1 LVLCPTCEAEN
12 RDDARFCRVCGARLA
27 LACPSCGAAREPGQ
41 EFCDQCGIALAPPAA
56 GDPAPELRVASVL
69 FVDLVGYT
77 SLSESRDA
85 EDVRDLLSR
94 YFEQARAIVDR
105 YGGAIDKFI
114 GDAVMAVWGVPV
126 ARGDDAERAVRAGL
140 ELLDAVAAFGE
151 RFDARELRA
160 RAGVATGQ
168 VAALANP
175 GEGLVVGDRVNIA
188 SRAQATA
195 EPGSLLVDETTR
207 QVAAAAISFEDA
219 GEHAVKGK
227 AEPLR
232 LFRALRVVAGIAGSQ
247 RTSALEAPFVGRAS
261 ELRLVKDLFHASV
274 DRGVARLVGISG
286 PAGIG
291 KTRLGSELSNYVDG
305 LAYDVLWHS
314 GRCLSFGD
322 GVAYWALAEMVR
334 QRLGVAE
341 DASEDEAASRLTEGL
356 DRWIADP
363 DERRRLRSALGALIG
378 IAEPGLERAELFAS
392 WRLFLERLSEHH
404 PVALLFEDMQWADE
418 ELLDFVEGLLKWSA
432 EHPIFICTF
441 ARPELAERR
450 PGWPAGV
457 ANATSLVLAP
467 LGPDAVTELL
477 EGLVTLPVPALRR
490 IVAQAEGMPLYAVET
505 VRALAD
511 RGVLVQRDERLE
523 PAAEIGELDVPAS
536 LHSLLS
542 ARIDALSPPER
553 ELVKAMAV
561 FGSRF
566 PRASAAALA
575 ELPEDRLDDV
585 LASLV
590 GREILSIRTDPLS
603 PERGQY
609 AFAQGMLRTVAYE
622 MIGKRE
628 RKPRHLAAAEYLR
641 TAFPNQGEEVAEVI
655 AAHLLGAYRAAA
667 GDPDEAVL
675 RERASA
681 ALRLAAQRAATVGG
695 LDAAERALR
704 TAIEL
709 ADDDQQRTELREE
722 AGQTALNA
730 GRFEAALELFEGAAA
745 GHAAAGRDRS
755 AARLAG
761 PIGYLRGR
769 LGHDEEAI
777 AAMREA
783 LELLGDDRLDPD
795 VAAINCE
802 IGRALLFTGRPD
814 EAGAAIER
822 ALAAA
827 EALELPELTC
837 RAMDR
842 KAIHLEY
849 QGRFEEALALHE
861 GAVAIGERHRVPRR
875 HLALGNAAVL
885 RLTQDLAGANEAC
898 EAALA
903 AARRAG
909 DRAGESIAICN
920 LMTAKLVSGEWD
932 EVAALGE
939 RTLAEEPDRP
949 DFEYIEQQ
957 LGLLRVYRGELEAA
971 RSNLDRMAALE
982 GSDDVEARHC
992 LATLDGLLASAEGDR
1007 ERGLELLERTAR
1019 EGFASQGASSESAR
1033 IAWPEAV
1040 GAALTLGRVDAARD
1054 LVVLLA
1060 ERPRGLVAPLLRAEL
1075 ERARALLAT
1084 LDGDDTLA
1092 ERSFATALDDFA
1104 RLGYPFWR
1112 ARALNDLA
1120 GALIEHGRGD
1130 EAAAVLEPAAEALAA
1145 LGARPELDRSRDLL
1159 ERARGSA
1166 AGQPAADSR

>member
-1 LVLCPTCEAEN
+1 MLCQTCQAEN
-12 RDDARFCRVCGARLA
+12 REDARFCGACGSRLS

-41 EFCDQCGIALAPPAA
+41 AFCDQCGAALTPPSAA
-56 GDPAPELRVASVL
+56 EAAPELRVASVL

-85 EDVRDLLSR
+85 EDVRELLSR
-94 YFEQARAIVDR
+94 YFEQAKTIVDR
-105 YGGAIDKFI
+105 YGGAVDKFI
-114 GDAVMAVWGVPV
+114 GDAVLCVWGVPL

-140 ELLDAVAAFGE
+140 ELVDAVAAFGE
-151 RFDARELRA
+151 RFDAPGLRA
-160 RAGVATGQ
+160 RAGIATGQ

-188 SRAQATA
+188 SRAQAA
-195 EPGSLLVDETTR
+195 AAPGTVLVDETTR
-207 QVAAAAISFEDA
+207 QVAAAAIAFEDA

-232 LFRALRVVAGIAGSQ
+232 LFQALRVVAGIAGSQ

-274 DRGVARLVGISG
+274 DRGVARLVGVSG
-286 PAGIG
+286 AAGIG

-334 QRLGVAE
+334 QRLAIAE
-341 DASEDEAASRLTEGL
+341 EASEGEASARLAEGL
-356 DRWIADP
+356 ERWVADP
-363 DERRRLRSALGALIG
+363 DERRRLHLALGALIG
-378 IAEPGLERAELFAS
+378 VVEPRLERAELFAS

-418 ELLDFVEGLLKWSA
+418 ELLDFVEGLLKWSG

-457 ANATSLVLAP
+457 ANATSLVLEP
-467 LGPDAVTELL
+467 LGPEAVTELL
-477 EGLVTLPVPALRR
+477 EGLVSGLPGSALRR
-490 IVAQAEGMPLYAVET
+490 IVARAEGVPLYAVET

-511 RGVLVQRDERLE
+511 RGVLVQRGDERLE

-542 ARIDALSPPER
+542 ARIDALSAPER

-561 FGSRF
+561 FGSHF
-566 PRASAAALA
+566 PRASAAALTD
-575 ELPEDRLDDV
+575 LPEDRLDDV

-590 GREILSIRTDPLS
+590 GREILAIRTDPLS

-628 RKPRHLAAAEYLR
+628 RKPLHLAAAEHLR
-641 TAFPNQGEEVAEVI
+641 AAFPNQGEEVAEVI
-655 AAHLLGAYRAAA
+655 AAHLLGAYHAAR
-667 GDPDEAVL
+667 GEPDETEL
-675 RERASA
+675 RERAGA

-709 ADDDQQRTELREE
+709 AGDDEERAALGEE

-730 GRFEAALELFEGAAA
+730 GRFEAALELFERAAA
-745 GHAAAGRDRS
+745 THAAAGRDRA

-769 LGHDEEAI
+769 LGDDEEAI
-777 AAMREA
+777 AAMRAA
-783 LELLGDDRLDPD
+783 LELLGNDRLDPD

-814 EAGAAIER
+814 EAGAAIDR

-842 KAIHLEY
+842 KAIHMEY
-849 QGRFEEALALHE
+849 LGRFEEALALHE
-861 GAVAIGERHRVPRR
+861 GAVAVGERHQVPRR

-885 RLTQDLAGANEAC
+885 RLTQDLPGAAEAC
-898 EAALA
+898 EAALL

-920 LMTAKLVSGEWD
+920 LMAAKLASGAWD
-932 EVAALGE
+932 ELAALGE
-939 RTLAEEPDRP
+939 QTLAEDPDRP
-949 DFEYIEQQ
+949 EFVYIEQQ
-957 LGLLRVYRGELEAA
+957 LGLLRVHRGELAAA
-971 RSNLDRMAALE
+971 RSNLERMAALE
-982 GSDDVEARHC
+982 GSDDIEARHC
-992 LATLDGLLASAEGDR
+992 FAALDGLLANAEGDR
-1007 ERGLELLERTAR
+1007 ERGLELLERTSR
-1019 EGFASQGASSESAR
+1019 EGFASQGASSESVR
-1033 IAWPEAV
+1033 ITWPEAV
-1040 GAALTLGRVDAARD
+1040 QAALALGRLEAARE
-1054 LVVLLA
+1054 LVALFS
-1060 ERPRGLVAPLLRAEL
+1060 ERPRGVVAPLLRAEL
-1075 ERARALLAT
+1075 DRAKALVAAVE
-1084 LDGDDTLA
+1084 GDHA
-1092 ERSFATALDDFA
+1092 EARRSFELALEAFTD
-1104 RLGYPFWR
+1104 LEYPFWR
-1112 ARALNDLA
+1112 ARTANDL
-1120 GALIEHGRGD
+1120 GESLIDMGRSD
-1130 EAAAVLEPAAEALAA
+1130 EAAAHLRAAADALAA
-1145 LGARPELDRSRDLL
+1145 LGAQPELDRNRDLIA
-1159 ERARGSA
+1159 RAREPAGS
-1166 AGQPAADSR
+1166 R

>member
-1 LVLCPTCEAEN
+1 MLCPTCEAEN
-12 RDDARFCRVCGARLA
+12 RDDARFCRACGARLA

-41 EFCDQCGIALAPPAA
+41 EFCDQCGVALAVPAA
-56 GDPAPELRVASVL
+56 ADPEPELRVASVL

-94 YFEQARAIVDR
+94 YFEQARAIIDR
-105 YGGAIDKFI
+105 YGGAVDKFI

-126 ARGDDAERAVRAGL
+126 ARGDDAERAVRAGI
-140 ELLDAVAAFGE
+140 ELVDAVAAFGE
-151 RFDARELRA
+151 RFDAPELRA

-168 VAALANP
+168 VAALPNP
-175 GEGLVVGDRVNIA
+175 GEGMVVGDRVNIA

-195 EPGSLLVDETTR
+195 EPGTLLVDETTR
-207 QVAAAAISFEDA
+207 QVAAAAIAFEDA

-247 RTSALEAPFVGRAS
+247 RSSALEAPFVGRAS

-322 GVAYWALAEMVR
+322 GVAYWALAEIVR

-341 DASEDEAASRLTEGL
+341 DASENEAVSRLTEGL
-356 DRWIADP
+356 DRWISDP
-363 DERRRLRSALGALIG
+363 DERRRLRPALGALIG
-378 IAEPGLERAELFAS
+378 IAEPALERAELFAS

-457 ANATSLVLAP
+457 ANATSLLLAP
-467 LGPDAVTELL
+467 LVPEAMTELL

-575 ELPEDRLDDV
+575 DLPEDRLDDV

-590 GREILSIRTDPLS
+590 GREILAIRTDPLS

-628 RKPRHLAAAEYLR
+628 RKPRHLAAAEHLR
-641 TAFPNQGEEVAEVI
+641 TTFPNQGEEVAEVI

-667 GDPDEAVL
+667 GDPDEAAL

-709 ADDDQQRTELREE
+709 AGDDHERAELREE

-730 GRFEAALELFEGAAA
+730 GRFEAALELFERASAD
-745 GHAAAGRDRS
+745 HAAAGRDRA

-761 PIGYLRGR
+761 SIGYLRGR

-802 IGRALLFTGRPD
+802 IGRALLFTGRPE

-861 GAVAIGERHRVPRR
+861 GAVAIGQRHRVPRR

-885 RLTQDLAGANEAC
+885 RLTQDLAGATEAC

-920 LMTAKLVSGEWD
+920 LMTAKLVSGEWE

-939 RTLAEEPDRP
+939 RALAEEPDRP

-957 LGLLRVYRGELEAA
+957 LGLLRVHRGELSAA
-971 RSNLDRMAALE
+971 RSNLERMAALE

-992 LATLDGLLASAEGDR
+992 LATLDGLLACAEGDP
-1007 ERGLELLERTAR
+1007 ERGLELLARTTR
-1019 EGFASQGASSESAR
+1019 EGFVSQGASSESVR

-1040 GAALTLGRVDAARD
+1040 GAALALGRVDAARNI
-1054 LVVLLA
+1054 VGLLA

-1075 ERARALLAT
+1075 ERARALLAV
-1084 LDGDDTLA
+1084 LDGDEVLA

-1104 RLGYPFWR
+1104 QLGYPFWH
-1112 ARALNDLA
+1112 ARATNDLA
-1120 GALIEHGRGD
+1120 GSLIERGRGD
-1130 EAAAVLEPAAEALAA
+1130 EAAALLTPAAEALTT
-1145 LGARPELDRSRDLL
+1145 LGAQPELDRSRDLIAQ
-1159 ERARGSA
+1159 ARESA
-1166 AGQPAADSR
+1166 AGQPTADSR